1 MELIAVA
8 ESTII
13 FIYWWCRNNR
23 FNDIRSKDKRV
34 TSMLVMINKDPLPTE
49 AEVTTKTFLVK
60 LTCFVNET
68 KSFLNAKE
76 CNFADENPALQVKDN
91 TE

>member
-1 MELIAVA
+1 
-8 ESTII
+8 
-13 FIYWWCRNNR
+13 
-23 FNDIRSKDKRV
+23 
-34 TSMLVMINKDPLPTE
+34 MINKDPLPTE